1 LADYTAT
8 VLVTP
13 ANGMTY
19 KWLEGIKHAAGKK
32 AKMRVS
38 AAVLMRLSSMYAAGT
53 ICGEFYSDWRETT
66 GLVSPGEDMLF
77 GKASFDNP
85 AALTAKEFENSPL
98 TAAIPESF
106 LPRI

>member
-1 LADYTAT
+1 
-8 VLVTP
+8 
-13 ANGMTY
+13 M
-19 KWLEGIKHAAGKK
+19 AGGDQARRGQKGED
-32 AKMRVS
+32 AGFRGC
-38 AAVLMRLSSMYAAGT
+38 LMRLSSMYAAGA

-98 TAAIPESF
+98 TAAIPGSF